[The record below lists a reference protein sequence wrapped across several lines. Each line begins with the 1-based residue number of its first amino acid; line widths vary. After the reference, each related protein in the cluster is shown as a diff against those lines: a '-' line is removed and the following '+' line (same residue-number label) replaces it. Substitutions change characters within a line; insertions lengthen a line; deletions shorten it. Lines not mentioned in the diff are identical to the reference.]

1 MNLRM
6 HARLIPLAGAPGS
19 YLKVVLL
26 ALVASALLLAA
37 AGCGGDDSG
46 LVAKRGRS
54 LEIHST
60 IPEIVE
66 KVAYTGADGRHRVIR
81 PVASNRRIAVAQVT
95 IVNRTTTV
103 VPLLVD
109 EAAAE
114 IGDRRSRRVEA
125 VDPVDAAEVVD
136 TASDDSNEYV
146 PFLWGKIEL
155 ARDTQ
160 VSGWMVFDVPQG
172 MTLGTLWWNEVDD
185 ILVDYIDYRR

>member
-6 HARLIPLAGAPGS
+6 RAQRLPLAGATNP
-19 YLKVVLL
+19 YLKVALL
-26 ALVASALLLAA
+26 ALAAATLLLTV
-37 AGCGGDDSG
+37 AGCGGGDPEIF
-46 LVAKRGRS
+46 AKRGRS

-60 IPEIVE
+60 PPEIVD

-81 PVASNRRIAVAQVT
+81 PIASNRRIAVAKVT
-95 IVNRTTTV
+95 VVNRTTTV

-125 VDPVDAAEVVD
+125 VDPVETADVLD
-136 TASDDSNEYV
+136 SASDDSNLYV
-146 PFLWGKIEL
+146 PFLWGDIEL
-155 ARDTQ
+155 ARQTQ

-185 ILVDYIDYRR
+185 ILLDYIDYHR

>member
-1 MNLRM
+1 
-6 HARLIPLAGAPGS
+6 
-19 YLKVVLL
+19 LKVALL

-125 VDPVDAAEVVD
+125 VDPVVAAEVVD

>member
-6 HARLIPLAGAPGS
+6 HARLPSLAGAPGS
-19 YLKVVLL
+19 FLKVALL
-26 ALVASALLLAA
+26 ALAAFALLLAA
-37 AGCGGDDSG
+37 AGCGGGDSD
-46 LVAKRGRS
+46 LVCRRGRS
-54 LEIHST
+54 LEICST

-66 KVAYTGADGRHRVIR
+66 KVAYTGQDGRHRVIR

-95 IVNRTTTV
+95 VVNRTTTV
-103 VPLLVD
+103 VPLLAD

-125 VDPVDAAEVVD
+125 IDPVGAAEVVD
-136 TASDDSNEYV
+136 AASTDSNVYV

>member
-6 HARLIPLAGAPGS
+6 HARHLSLAGAPGS
-19 YLKVVLL
+19 FLKVALL
-26 ALVASALLLAA
+26 ALAASALLLAA

-46 LVAKRGRS
+46 LVVRRGRS

-60 IPEIVE
+60 MPEIVE
-66 KVAYTGADGRHRVIR
+66 KVAYTGQDGRHRVIR

-95 IVNRTTTV
+95 VVNRTTTV

-125 VDPVDAAEVVD
+125 IDPVVAAEVVD
-136 TASDDSNEYV
+136 AASTDSNVYV